1 MDEKDYTLAFQL
13 IASAGDSKS
22 FSVMAKQAAKKFDF
36 VTAEVHLKEAEAEM
50 RKAHQLQIDLI
61 QQEASGDP
69 VKVNIILVH
78 AQDHLTM
85 AMMALEQAK
94 EVMEIYKV
102 LQTCVKQ

>member
-1 MDEKDYTLAFQL
+1 MDDKDYALAFQL

-22 FSVMAKQAAKKFDF
+22 FAVMAKEAAKKFDF
-36 VTAEVHLKEAEAEM
+36 ETAMEHLKAAEAEM

-61 QQEASGDP
+61 QQEAGGEP

-85 AMMALEQAK
+85 AIMALEQAR
-94 EVMEIYKV
+94 EIIDIYKV
-102 LQTCVKQ
+102 LQAYVK